1 MKIFFINRFA
11 RLYPL
16 HFATLILVAVLQ
28 IINLSL
34 SNTFQI
40 VPINDFYHFT
50 LNLFFI
56 SDLGAIE
63 KGKWIFVKDD
73 EYCYIGSIPIETD
86 LPKEKKRGDTYILVY
101 RLVGNQDSVI
111 QVEAGY
117 NYKLNKDIII
127 KIDSTNYKFYTT
139 EDVSDSAW
147 TNDDAK
153 VIFAMKKGLELMIT
167 GESSRGTITNDSYT
181 LKGFTSAFDQLTKD
195 C

>member
-1 MKIFFINRFA
+1 MKNFLIFFIFIY
-11 RLYPL
+11 LL
-16 HFATLILVAVLQ
+16 F
-28 IINLSL
+28 
-34 SNTFQI
+34 SNTA
-40 VPINDFYHFT
+40 YA
-50 LNLFFI
+50 L
-56 SDLGAIE
+56 E

-101 RLVGNQDSVI
+101 KMVGNQDFVI

-127 KIDSTNYKFYTT
+127 KIDNTNYKFYTT

-153 VIFAMKKGLELMIT
+153 VIFAMKKGLELMIS
-167 GESSRGTITNDSYT
+167 GESSRGTITNDTYT

>member
-1 MKIFFINRFA
+1 MKNFLIFFNFIF
-11 RLYPL
+11 
-16 HFATLILVAVLQ
+16 ILFSTTAYAL
-28 IINLSL
+28 
-34 SNTFQI
+34 
-40 VPINDFYHFT
+40 
-50 LNLFFI
+50 
-56 SDLGAIE
+56 E

-101 RLVGNQDSVI
+101 KLVGNQDSVI

>member
-1 MKIFFINRFA
+1 MKNFLIFFNFIF
-11 RLYPL
+11 
-16 HFATLILVAVLQ
+16 ILF
-28 IINLSL
+28 
-34 SNTFQI
+34 SNTA
-40 VPINDFYHFT
+40 YA
-50 LNLFFI
+50 L
-56 SDLGAIE
+56 E

-101 RLVGNQDSVI
+101 KMVGNQDSVI

-153 VIFAMKKGLELMIT
+153 VIFAMKKGLELSIT
-167 GESSRGTITNDSYT
+167 GESSRGTITNDTYT

>member
-1 MKIFFINRFA
+1 MKNFLIFFNFI
-11 RLYPL
+11 
-16 HFATLILVAVLQ
+16 LILFSTTAYAL
-28 IINLSL
+28 
-34 SNTFQI
+34 
-40 VPINDFYHFT
+40 
-50 LNLFFI
+50 
-56 SDLGAIE
+56 E

-101 RLVGNQDSVI
+101 KMVGNQDSVI

-117 NYKLNKDIII
+117 NYKLNKDIIV

-147 TNDDAK
+147 TKDDAK
-153 VIFAMKKGLELMIT
+153 VIFAMKKGLELVIT
-167 GESSRGTITNDSYT
+167 GESNRGTITSDIYT

>member
-1 MKIFFINRFA
+1 MKNFLIFFN
-11 RLYPL
+11 
-16 HFATLILVAVLQ
+16 LIFILF
-28 IINLSL
+28 
-34 SNTFQI
+34 SNTA
-40 VPINDFYHFT
+40 YA
-50 LNLFFI
+50 L
-56 SDLGAIE
+56 E
-63 KGKWIFVKDD
+63 KGKWIFVKDN

-86 LPKEKKRGDTYILVY
+86 LSKEKKRGDTYILVY
-101 RLVGNQDSVI
+101 KLVGNQDSVI

-153 VIFAMKKGLELMIT
+153 VIFAMKKGLELSIT
-167 GESSRGTITNDSYT
+167 GESSRGTITNDTYT

>member
-1 MKIFFINRFA
+1 MKNFLIFFNFIF
-11 RLYPL
+11 
-16 HFATLILVAVLQ
+16 ILF
-28 IINLSL
+28 
-34 SNTFQI
+34 SNTA
-40 VPINDFYHFT
+40 YA
-50 LNLFFI
+50 L
-56 SDLGAIE
+56 E

-86 LPKEKKRGDTYILVY
+86 LSKEKKRGDTYILVY
-101 RLVGNQDSVI
+101 KIVGNQDSVI

-153 VIFAMKKGLELMIT
+153 VIFAMKKGLKLVIT
-167 GESSRGTITNDSYT
+167 GESSRGTVTNDTYT
-181 LKGFTSAFDQLTKD
+181 LKGFTSAFNQLTED

>member
-1 MKIFFINRFA
+1 MKHFLIFLNFIF
-11 RLYPL
+11 
-16 HFATLILVAVLQ
+16 ILF
-28 IINLSL
+28 
-34 SNTFQI
+34 SNTA
-40 VPINDFYHFT
+40 YA
-50 LNLFFI
+50 L
-56 SDLGAIE
+56 E

-101 RLVGNQDSVI
+101 KLVGNQDFVI

-117 NYKLNKDIII
+117 NYKLNKDIVI
-127 KIDSTNYKFYTT
+127 KIDDSNYKFYTT

-147 TNDDAK
+147 TDDDDK
-153 VIFAMKKGLELMIT
+153 VIFAMKKGLELMIS
-167 GESSRGTITNDSYT
+167 GESSRGTITNDTYT

>member
-1 MKIFFINRFA
+1 MKNFLIFFNFIF
-11 RLYPL
+11 
-16 HFATLILVAVLQ
+16 ILF
-28 IINLSL
+28 
-34 SNTFQI
+34 SNTA
-40 VPINDFYHFT
+40 YA
-50 LNLFFI
+50 L
-56 SDLGAIE
+56 E

-101 RLVGNQDSVI
+101 KLVGNQDSVI

-153 VIFAMKKGLELMIT
+153 VIFAMKKGLELSIT
-167 GESSRGTITNDSYT
+167 GESSRGTITNDTYT

>member
-1 MKIFFINRFA
+1 MKNFLIFFIFIY
-11 RLYPL
+11 LL
-16 HFATLILVAVLQ
+16 F
-28 IINLSL
+28 
-34 SNTFQI
+34 SNTA
-40 VPINDFYHFT
+40 YA
-50 LNLFFI
+50 L
-56 SDLGAIE
+56 E

-101 RLVGNQDSVI
+101 KMVGNQDFVI

-127 KIDSTNYKFYTT
+127 KIDNTNYKFYTT

-147 TNDDAK
+147 TNDDDK
-153 VIFAMKKGLELMIT
+153 VIFAMKKGLELMIS
-167 GESSRGTITNDSYT
+167 GESSRGTITNDAYT

>member
-1 MKIFFINRFA
+1 MKNFLIFFNFIF
-11 RLYPL
+11 LL
-16 HFATLILVAVLQ
+16 F
-28 IINLSL
+28 
-34 SNTFQI
+34 SNTA
-40 VPINDFYHFT
+40 YA
-50 LNLFFI
+50 L
-56 SDLGAIE
+56 E
-63 KGKWIFVKDD
+63 KGKWIFVKDN

-101 RLVGNQDSVI
+101 KMVGNQDFVI

-147 TNDDAK
+147 TNDDDK
-153 VIFAMKKGLELMIT
+153 VIFAMKKGLELMIS
-167 GESSRGTITNDSYT
+167 GESSRGTITNDAYT
-181 LKGFTSAFDQLTKD
+181 SKGFTSAFDQLTKD

>member
-1 MKIFFINRFA
+1 MKNFLIFFNFIF
-11 RLYPL
+11 
-16 HFATLILVAVLQ
+16 ILF
-28 IINLSL
+28 
-34 SNTFQI
+34 SNTA
-40 VPINDFYHFT
+40 YA
-50 LNLFFI
+50 L
-56 SDLGAIE
+56 E

-101 RLVGNQDSVI
+101 KLVGNQDSVI

-147 TNDDAK
+147 TNKDAK
-153 VIFAMKKGLELMIT
+153 VIFAMKKGLELVIT
-167 GESSRGTITNDSYT
+167 GESSRGTITNDTYT
-181 LKGFTSAFDQLTKD
+181 LKGFTSAFNQLTKD

>member
-1 MKIFFINRFA
+1 MKNFLIFFIFIY
-11 RLYPL
+11 LL
-16 HFATLILVAVLQ
+16 F
-28 IINLSL
+28 
-34 SNTFQI
+34 SNTA
-40 VPINDFYHFT
+40 YA
-50 LNLFFI
+50 L
-56 SDLGAIE
+56 E

-101 RLVGNQDSVI
+101 KMVGNQDSVI

-147 TNDDAK
+147 TKDDSK
-153 VIFAMKKGLELMIT
+153 VIFAMKKGLELVIT
-167 GESSRGTITNDSYT
+167 GESSRGTITNDTYT